1 MSNEEKVIKMLES
14 MQFDIKNLKG
24 DITNL
29 KGDITNLKVDI
40 KNLNTEVQK
49 IDGKVDKLELRLENE
64 AFNKISALLDGYHQ
78 NAEKLAD
85 HTERLD
91 RIESKI
97 TTHDLKI
104 QILDKTKANKRKA
117 K

>member
-1 MSNEEKVIKMLES
+1 MSNEEKIIKMLES
-14 MQFDIKNLKG
+14 MQFDIKNL
-24 DITNL
+24 
-29 KGDITNLKVDI
+29 
-40 KNLNTEVQK
+40 NTEVQK
-49 IDGKVDKLELRLENE
+49 LEGNVDKLELRLENE

-97 TTHDLKI
+97 TNHDIKI
-104 QILDKTKANKRKA
+104 HILDKTKSNKRKA

>member
-1 MSNEEKVIKMLES
+1 MSNEEKVIQILES
-14 MQFDIKNLKG
+14 MQFDIKN
-24 DITNL
+24 I
-29 KGDITNLKVDI
+29 KVDI
-40 KNLNTEVQK
+40 KNLKTEVQK

-97 TTHDLKI
+97 TTHDIKI